1 MANEAVIVELL
12 GNGGDPIRYTI
23 ADGTAIP
30 KGSLIV
36 IKTDPRTVL
45 IHAGVDESF
54 AGIAA
59 HEKVASDGSTTLAV
73 YTNGIFDI
81 VAAAAG
87 IVAVGAI
94 SAVSATVNM
103 TTAADA
109 ADLLQ
114 NSQVGYVLE
123 SQAND
128 ERALVRILK

>member
-109 ADLLQ
+109 NDLLQ